1 MTSGIPLLNIN
12 PRMQSMSCKKRV
24 MKEVDAI
31 LSGKSLTSI
40 EDFKSIVDNN
50 CPNLKEREEVFKEAE
65 KKIENYLQHI
75 NKETKKMAKIF
86 LKGYR

>member
-1 MTSGIPLLNIN
+1 
-12 PRMQSMSCKKRV
+12 MSCKKRV